1 LDKLEQLKHELYSKY
16 RLVEEERRHFVFK
29 LDTRDEQEMLEQK
42 EKEDKKKQKLAKKP
56 LLSFVYPRSL
66 DSLSV
71 SIFLMKL
78 AVSGIGAIL
87 CV

>member
-42 EKEDKKKQKLAKKP
+42 EKEDKKKAKRQMKEAKIGKETSIV
-56 LLSFVYPRSL
+56 LRLSAFP
-66 DSLSV
+66 
-71 SIFLMKL
+71 
-78 AVSGIGAIL
+78 
-87 CV
+87 